1 MHWLKGLGL
10 PLYRAVVSDQYRDE
24 LGMRALI
31 RDFKSDLARAQQR
44 AGLPACYYVE
54 ILEGEPA
61 VHSNILFPLDGP
73 NAERDRRI
81 ASLLRSVKFQGDEL
95 DIQDAGDA
103 NGWLAYCSK
112 ERVTQARWVG
122 GVGNL
127 AKRLPGSHRLGAGG
141 GDRLRLSKA
150 LMAQLL
156 DEGLVRPYRRR
167 YAASSLPKPIPT
179 PSIVYRES
187 LFDDLPVAT
196 VPAKAMPMP
205 HPRPPLAPPTLPLV
219 LAPTIAELLTH
230 LGPTHAA
237 IAARVGLSRPQT
249 TNVINGQFGASRR
262 IVRRVLELV
271 RAA

>member
-1 MHWLKGLGL
+1 
-10 PLYRAVVSDQYRDE
+10 
-24 LGMRALI
+24 MRALI

-44 AGLPACYYVE
+44 ADLPACYYIE
-54 ILEGEPA
+54 ILEGKPA

-73 NAERDRRI
+73 NAARDRRI

-95 DIQDAGDA
+95 DIQDARDA

-127 AKRLPGSHRLGAGG
+127 AKRLRGSHRLGAGG

-179 PSIVYRES
+179 PSIVYRET
-187 LFDDLPVAT
+187 LFDELPAAT
-196 VPAKAMPMP
+196 PPAKAMPMP
-205 HPRPPLAPPTLPLV
+205 HTRPPLRSPTLPLV
-219 LAPTIAELLTH
+219 MAPTIAELLTR

-237 IAARVGLSRPQT
+237 IAERVGLSRPQI
-249 TNVINGQFGASRR
+249 TNVINGRFGASHHLARK
-262 IVRRVLELV
+262 VLELAK
-271 RAA
+271 AA